1 MIEVKKEDEN
11 KFSVNLKEGFV
22 SKDYEV
28 TVDDDYYENLT
39 CKNVSKEELVKNSI
53 KFLLER
59 ESKDSIL
66 SSFDLKDIPNYFP
79 EYEKIIKQRI
89 LK

>member
-1 MIEVKKEDEN
+1 MIEVKKENEN
-11 KFSVNLKEGFV
+11 QFKVNLKEGFV
-22 SKDYEV
+22 SKEYSV

-39 CKNVSKEELVKNSI
+39 CRNISKEELIRNSI

-79 EYEKIIKQRI
+79 EYEKVIQEKSV
-89 LK
+89 K